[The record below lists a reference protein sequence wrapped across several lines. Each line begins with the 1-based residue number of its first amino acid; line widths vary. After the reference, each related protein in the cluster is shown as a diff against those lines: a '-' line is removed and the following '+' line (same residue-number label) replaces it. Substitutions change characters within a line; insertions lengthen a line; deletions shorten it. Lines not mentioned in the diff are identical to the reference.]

1 MFSATEYEYIKGLTE
16 NYYNQGYQHYLCITN
31 NPIDYS
37 STNNTY
43 DIICYY
49 SKDNLSINNNNLNV
63 PSNSIKCEF
72 DSNNYSTNNTIDKLV
87 CNNFNGNVELDTK
100 EYIYSNLNNYSDIL
114 GNKLDINNQRTIGL
128 SILAVL
134 IIFSLYKFI
143 RNFV

>member
-1 MFSATEYEYIKGLTE
+1 MFSATEYEYIKGLIE
-16 NYYNQGYQHYLCITN
+16 NYYNQGYQQYLCITN

-87 CNNFNGNVELDTK
+87 CNNFNGNVELNTK
-100 EYIYSNLNNYSDIL
+100 EYVYSNLNNYSDIL
-114 GNKLDINNQRTIGL
+114 GNKLDINNQKTIGL

-134 IIFSLYKFI
+134 LIFSLYKFI
-143 RNFV
+143 RNFI